1 MQIHLGGNHMFL
13 LQLMQFGPAAA
24 GLLLAAGAHWLTRR
38 YGVAL
43 PARVRASTAVGM
55 ILTVIAAV
63 VFSAWW
69 VYPWWVPAMVDWLVY
84 VQLSRFLI
92 PLVLTVVPL
101 AFLAIPARSEKRV
114 GTAEL
119 APRTVMTFTS
129 RGRLIGTA
137 IVTLLAVVVAIV
149 AGAASTTDE
158 AGRHVMFE
166 LPISENTTA
175 STTIYGWWYSLPCLA
190 VLLLLLLLTALVL
203 RGISLP
209 PLSADRVADSAQR
222 ATRTRNVLAALS
234 GGLLLHLGVV
244 LVSLYG
250 TSTMRTELSAGASGQ
265 VQFGTSFAALGSFFQ
280 VSGYACFVLAFA
292 FWGSVLLST
301 LAASSRRLATSSA
314 R

>member
-1 MQIHLGGNHMFL
+1 
-13 LQLMQFGPAAA
+13 
-24 GLLLAAGAHWLTRR
+24 
-38 YGVAL
+38 
-43 PARVRASTAVGM
+43 
-55 ILTVIAAV
+55 
-63 VFSAWW
+63 
-69 VYPWWVPAMVDWLVY
+69 
-84 VQLSRFLI
+84 
-92 PLVLTVVPL
+92 
-101 AFLAIPARSEKRV
+101 
-114 GTAEL
+114 
-119 APRTVMTFTS
+119 MTFTS
-129 RGRLIGTA
+129 RRWLIGTA
-137 IVTLLAVVVAIV
+137 IVALLAVVVAVV

-209 PLSADRVADSAQR
+209 PLSADRATDSTQR

-265 VQFGTSFAALGSFFQ
+265 VQFGTSFAALGSLFQ

-292 FWGSVLLST
+292 LWGSVLLST
-301 LAASSRRLATSSA
+301 LSASSRRLATSSA